1 MDTVLLSLH
10 KIIKIMIGGGKFY
23 NVPKMSD
30 FFFGGDRHFWL
41 AGEDFFWLGMGN
53 FGFSL
58 GWGDPKF

>member
-30 FFFGGDRHFWL
+30 FFFVGGGGTAF
-41 AGEDFFWLGMGN
+41 LGGWGGN
-53 FGFSL
+53 FWARNG
-58 GWGDPKF
+58 KF